1 MSDDIDD
8 IQDLK
13 YHMSRRTFF
22 EPVPG
27 TWVAGAWMALRAR
40 NPSPSGRATL
50 NPQSTCHR
58 HRPGPK
64 LACGVRA
71 GSLRAAESRVR
82 GKTRGRKRKN
92 ADGPKKHVY
101 ILRSIYIYSKGASL
115 RRTDARLGSAHA
127 RNYRGC
133 TTIGKS
139 RP

>member
-40 NPSPSGRATL
+40 NPSPRGRATL

-58 HRPGPK
+58 PRPGPK

-82 GKTRGRKRKN
+82 GKTRGRKRKKCRR
-92 ADGPKKHVY
+92 AKKTRLY
-101 ILRSIYIYSKGASL
+101 TSKYIYIQREL
-115 RRTDARLGSAHA
+115 RCGGLMPALAPLMLAITEDVLQ
-127 RNYRGC
+127 
-133 TTIGKS
+133 
-139 RP
+139 